1 MARRNESFLDL
12 LLKSPWWISVGLSI
26 LSYTGLTYVLPQ
38 TASHNLVLKSFA
50 EGMPAIAP
58 FVSLVLLVPAAV
70 SLVNSWRKRKLFDG
84 QRDLQTIR
92 SLSWREFEELVG
104 EAYRRLGY
112 AVKENSGPGPDGGV
126 DLTLRKAG
134 ELVLVQ
140 CKQWRTMKVG
150 VKTIRELYGVM
161 TAKHASSGTAIT
173 SGTFTHEARL
183 FAINKPIEL
192 VDGRGLSVLVGDI
205 QRKGVPTESNT
216 ETKACPECGARMV
229 KRVARRGSHARE
241 AFWGCSA
248 FPDCRVIVPLSPVD
262 GRPPS
267 KLEALKTA

>member
-12 LLKSPWWISVGLSI
+12 LTKSPWWMSVGLSI
-26 LSYTGLTYVLPQ
+26 FSYMGLTYVLPQ
-38 TASHNLVLKSFA
+38 TASHNLVFKSFA
-50 EGMPAIAP
+50 KGMPAIAP
-58 FVSLVLLVPAAV
+58 FVSLVLLVPAVV
-70 SLVNSWRKRKLFDG
+70 SLTNSWRKRKLLDS
-84 QRDLQTIR
+84 QRDLRTIR

-112 AVKENSGPGPDGGV
+112 TVKENSGSGPDGGV
-126 DLTLRKAG
+126 DLTLRKDGA
-134 ELVLVQ
+134 LVLVQ

-161 TAKHASSGTAIT
+161 TAKQASSGTAIT

-192 VDGRGLSVLVGDI
+192 VDGRGLAALVGHV
-205 QRKGVPTESNT
+205 QRKGVATESMT
-216 ETKACPECGARMV
+216 ETRTCPECGAQMV
-229 KRVARRGSHARE
+229 KRVARRGSHAGE

-248 FPDCRVIVPLSPVD
+248 FPDCKVIVPLSPGD
-262 GRPPS
+262 GRPSS